1 MIGKTVSHY
10 KILEKI
16 GGGGMGVVYKA
27 EDTKLKRVVA
37 LKFLPPELTRDEE
50 TKRRF
55 IHEAQA
61 TSVLQHTNICTIHD
75 IDQTDDGQMF
85 ICMDYYEGETL
96 KLKIEKGILKIEEAI
111 EYTIQIAQGLQKA
124 HEKGI
129 IHRDIKPAN
138 IIITN
143 DSVVKIVDFGIAKL
157 SSRTMLTKEGTT
169 LGTVSY
175 MSPEQTRGDSVDHRT
190 DIWSLGVIFY
200 EMLTGQLPF
209 KGEYDQ
215 AVMYSIINEE
225 PEPPKNLK
233 KDITVELEKIII
245 RALAKDKNSRYNS
258 ANEMLKDLTEY
269 QSSFITTESQ
279 KINFNQIIR
288 HIIKPKIVVPGVLLF
303 IILTSTL
310 FWFIK
315 KDTNIQWAKEK
326 AVHDIIELIDNG
338 NYIGAFQIA
347 QKAEK
352 YIPTDSMLT
361 QLWPKMSQVI
371 SIQTTPPGADVYIK
385 EYTAIEKQWDYLG
398 RTPIDS
404 ARIPKV
410 YFRWKIEKDGYE
422 TIERA
427 SFGRSELNQLMLIK
441 RDSLPPDMIRVPGGE
456 HSILILGRS
465 YEDVILGDYLIDKY
479 EVTNK
484 QFKYFIKSGGY
495 QRPEFWKYKFIKDEK
510 ILSWKKAMAEFCD
523 ATGRLGPSTWELG
536 NYLEGQENY
545 PVCGVSWYEAAAYA
559 EFAGKRLPTIFHW
572 KVTAGTY
579 YSQYIIPFSN
589 FGKKGIA
596 PIGRYAGLSGYGSYD
611 MAGNIREWCYNSTAE
626 NKYILGGSWNDQSYM
641 FYLPDAKS
649 PFDRSPGNGFRCIK
663 YISHESTSKEA
674 ERPVQRYLRDY
685 SKEKPVSDEIF
696 KIYAGLY
703 SYDKTELNPKIEFI
717 EDNSKYWR
725 KEKIFFNT
733 AYGNERMS
741 AYLFL
746 PKNVQPPYQ
755 TLVFFPGAGAM
766 TMSSSENGDNL
777 FNFSF
782 VKFIIKSGRA
792 LLYPVYKSTHERYD
806 NYEYWKANLYDYR
819 DHVIFWSKDLGR
831 SIDYLETR
839 SDIELEK
846 LGFIGFSWGSQIAPI
861 LLGIESRIKVAVLL
875 HGGFWLLEGPAEVD
889 QINFAPRVKI
899 PVLMLNGRFDYLFPY
914 EISQI
919 PMYHY
924 FGTSEEHKRQVVFE
938 VGHGVVNPKNKF
950 VKEMLDWL
958 DRYLGPVK

>member
-1 MIGKTVSHY
+1 
-10 KILEKI
+10 
-16 GGGGMGVVYKA
+16 
-27 EDTKLKRVVA
+27 
-37 LKFLPPELTRDEE
+37 
-50 TKRRF
+50 
-55 IHEAQA
+55 
-61 TSVLQHTNICTIHD
+61 
-75 IDQTDDGQMF
+75 
-85 ICMDYYEGETL
+85 
-96 KLKIEKGILKIEEAI
+96 
-111 EYTIQIAQGLQKA
+111 
-124 HEKGI
+124 
-129 IHRDIKPAN
+129 
-138 IIITN
+138 
-143 DSVVKIVDFGIAKL
+143 
-157 SSRTMLTKEGTT
+157 
-169 LGTVSY
+169 
-175 MSPEQTRGDSVDHRT
+175 
-190 DIWSLGVIFY
+190 
-200 EMLTGQLPF
+200 MLTGRLPF

-233 KDITVELEKIII
+233 KDISVELEKIII

-269 QSSFITTESQ
+269 QSSFITTESR

-288 HIIKPKIVVPGVLLF
+288 HLIKPKIVVPGVLLF

-326 AVHDIIELIDNG
+326 AVHDIIELVDNG

-385 EYTAIEKQWDYLG
+385 EYKAIENQWDYLG

-427 SFGRSELNQLMLIK
+427 SFGRSELDQLMQIK
-441 RDSLPPDMIRVPGGE
+441 RDSLPPNMIRVPGGE
-456 HSILILGRS
+456 HSVFILGRS
-465 YEDVILGDYLIDKY
+465 FEDVILGDYLIDKY

-484 QFKYFIKSGGY
+484 QFKYFIESGGY
-495 QRPEFWKYKFIKDEK
+495 QRPEFWKYKFIKDGK
-510 ILSWKKAMAEFCD
+510 IISGKKAMAEFRD

-545 PVCGVSWYEAAAYA
+545 PVSGVSWYEAAAYA

-572 KVTAGTY
+572 KVTASTN

-589 FGKKGIA
+589 FGKKSIA
-596 PIGRYAGLSGYGSYD
+596 PVGSYAGLSGYGAYD
-611 MAGNIREWCYNSTAE
+611 MAGNIREWCYNSTGE
-626 NKYILGGSWNDQSYM
+626 DKYILGGSWNDQSYM

-649 PFDRSPGNGFRCIK
+649 SFDRSPGNGFRCIK
-663 YISHESTSKEA
+663 YISHKSTSKEA

-696 KIYAGLY
+696 KVYAGLY
-703 SYDKTELNPKIEFI
+703 SYDKTGLNPKIELI

-725 KEKIFFNT
+725 KEKISFNT

-755 TLVFFPGAGAM
+755 TLVFFSGAGAM
-766 TMSSSENGDNL
+766 TMNSSENGDNL

-782 VKFIIKSGRA
+782 VEFIIKSGRA
-792 LLYPVYKSTHERYD
+792 LLYPVYKSTYERYD
-806 NYEYWKANLYDYR
+806 NYEYWKANLNLYDYR
-819 DHVIFWSKDLGR
+819 DRVIFWSKDLGR

-839 SDIELEK
+839 SDIVLEK

-861 LLGIESRIKVAVLL
+861 LLGIESRIKAAVLL
-875 HGGFWLLEGPAEVD
+875 HGGFWLLEGPPEVD

-899 PVLMLNGRFDYLFPY
+899 PVLMLNGRFDYLIPY
-914 EISQI
+914 EISQL

-924 FGTSEEHKRQVVFE
+924 FGTPKEHKQHVVFDG
-938 VGHGVVNPKNKF
+938 GHGVVKPKNKF